1 MLKVH
6 GRSHN
11 EKKIIQMTKK
21 GQPIGDRKVRSE
33 LSNFLGTL
41 VKDHVPLTHV
51 NWHVVPE
58 ELKKK
63 MLQYTLV
70 TSFSLAFSF
79 LDLLLYVH

>member
-6 GRSHN
+6 GRSSD
-11 EKKIIQMTKK
+11 EKPVITLSKR
-21 GQPIGDRKVRSE
+21 GQPVGDRKLTSE

-41 VKDHVPLTHV
+41 VKDHVSLTHV

-63 MLQYTLV
+63 MLEYTLV
-70 TSFSLAFSF
+70 TSIT
-79 LDLLLYVH
+79 